1 MNESIKDE
9 NDPLAG
15 MTIIKSLEYRKFSG
29 KNMKDAGMFLKAFQP
44 LSTVWAIHMQEGNI
58 CLRLHDFEDR
68 HIEANVRPVRGIVQ
82 DGDYV
87 IRDTATGVY
96 TACSASLF
104 AMIRGAHEFEVMD
117 N

>member
-9 NDPLAG
+9 SDPFADV
-15 MTIIKSLEYRKFSG
+15 TIIKSLEYRKFSG
-29 KNMKDAGMFLKAFQP
+29 KNLVDAGMFVKAFQP
-44 LSTVWAIHMQEGNI
+44 LSSVWAIHMQEGNI

-68 HIEANVRPVRGIVQ
+68 DIEARERPLRGIVQ

-87 IRDTATGVY
+87 IRDKATGVY

-104 AMIRGAHEFEVMD
+104 AMIRGNHDFELME